1 MVYIVTKMM
10 QIFIFL
16 HLTLA
21 SRYIV
26 ILYAAVG
33 YYRFLQQ
40 ITLSVVSLLVLS
52 KCAWQ
57 M

>member
-33 YYRFLQQ
+33 YYRFSQQ

-52 KCAWQ
+52 KCA
-57 M
+57 